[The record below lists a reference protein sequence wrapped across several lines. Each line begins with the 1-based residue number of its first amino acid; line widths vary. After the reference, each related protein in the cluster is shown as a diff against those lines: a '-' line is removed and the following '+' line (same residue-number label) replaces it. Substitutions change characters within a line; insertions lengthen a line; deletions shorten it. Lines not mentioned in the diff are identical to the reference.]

1 MAGGLPLYVVYPAD
15 GGPPKV
21 LPQLLTPGIVVNA
34 LNRATGK
41 SINAT
46 RRIMEINDSARESWP
61 ALMAQAQAG
70 DRLAYTRLLKALVP
84 VIRSQI
90 RKRIAD
96 DALVEDVI
104 QDVLLTVHRVR
115 HTYDPTYPFARLM
128 AIISARAVDAR
139 AVAAAISSGRSRRDV
154 AGSGNVSGSAKR
166 DSREE
171 LAGICASSLPPT
183 SHCGACPSTRNE
195 PDGSRRT

>member
-1 MAGGLPLYVVYPAD
+1 
-15 GGPPKV
+15 
-21 LPQLLTPGIVVNA
+21 
-34 LNRATGK
+34 
-41 SINAT
+41 
-46 RRIMEINDSARESWP
+46 MEINDSARESWP

-115 HTYDPTYPFARLM
+115 HTYDPTYPFLPWLM
-128 AIISARAVDAR
+128 AIISARAVDALR
-139 AVAAAISSGRSRRDV
+139 RRGRYQQWEIPEETLPEAATLADPQ
-154 AGSGNVSGSAKR
+154 KR

-171 LAGICASSLPPT
+171 LAGYLRQLPSRQRAIVEHVHLREMSLMEAAAHNNL
-183 SHCGACPSTRNE
+183 SVAAVKSLLHRALKNLRRFGAHHDES
-195 PDGSRRT
+195 